1 MNAPSLSHHSPH
13 ELEELVQQRTA
24 ELIAANLRLQQEI
37 EERKRVEAALRDSES
52 RYRSVV
58 AALREGIVLQ
68 NRDGRILACNRNA
81 EKILGLSEAQMM
93 GRTSMDPN
101 WRTVHED
108 GSPFP
113 GDAHPTMVSLQTG
126 QPCTDIVMGV
136 HKPNGDLRWI
146 MVNSQPL
153 FMSGATQPYAAV
165 ASFVDITDKKQ
176 LESQFLRAQRLESIG
191 TLASGIAHDLN
202 NVLTP
207 ILAAAQLLPLKL
219 PHLDPQTQQLVSMLE
234 DSARRGAAL
243 VKQVL
248 SFARGVEGK
257 PVQLN
262 PQHVIAEV
270 IQLCRQTFPKSIDI
284 ALCMEFDDIWPIVG
298 DATQLHQVLMNLCV
312 NARDAMPQGGQLT
325 IGLGNRRVE
334 EAMIDAYVSSAIGNY
349 VVLSVKDT
357 GTGISPEI
365 LDRIFDPF
373 FTTKPTGHG
382 TGLGLSTAIG
392 IIQNHGGFITIDTE
406 NDRGSRFN
414 VFLPA
419 LMTELPPVNTVS
431 YQELEGNHEV
441 VLIVDDE
448 PAIRQTT
455 QILLESYHYN
465 TVLAESG
472 ADAIAQY
479 TLDPNKIH
487 VVLMD
492 YMMPHMSGMTTI
504 QQLQTLNPD
513 LKVIVC
519 SGLNLSQATIEHSDH
534 KIHGF
539 LPKPYTA
546 EDLLTKIKQ
555 VLSSP

>member
-1 MNAPSLSHHSPH
+1 MRSLSHYSPS

-24 ELIAANLRLQQEI
+24 ELTAVNLRLQAEI
-37 EERKRVEAALRDSES
+37 EERKRVETALRDSES

-68 NRDGRILACNRNA
+68 NRDGRILACNSNA

-101 WRTVHED
+101 WCTIHED

-113 GDAHPTMVSLQTG
+113 GEQHPTMVSLQTG
-126 QPCTDIVMGV
+126 QPCNDVVMGV

-153 FMSGATQPYAAV
+153 FMPGATQPYAAV
-165 ASFVDITDKKQ
+165 ASFVDITEKKQ
-176 LESQFLRAQRLESIG
+176 LEVQFLRAQRLESIG

-202 NVLTP
+202 NILTP

-219 PHLDPQTQQLVSMLE
+219 THLDPQTQQLVTMLE

-248 SFARGVEGK
+248 SFARGVEGQ

-270 IQLCRQTFPKSIDI
+270 IQLCRQTFPKSIEI
-284 ALCMEFDDIWPIVG
+284 AMCLDYDDIWSIVG
-298 DATQLHQVLMNLCV
+298 DATELHQVLMNLCV

-325 IGLGNRRVE
+325 IGLGNQRVE
-334 EAMIDAYVSSAIGNY
+334 APIIDAYISSKIGDY
-349 VVLSVKDT
+349 VVLSVADT
-357 GTGISPEI
+357 GTGISAEI

-406 NDRGSRFN
+406 IDYGSRFN

-419 LMTELPPVNTVS
+419 LITVLPTVHTVLN
-431 YQELEGNHEV
+431 QELEGNQEV
-441 VLIVDDE
+441 ILIVDDE
-448 PAIRQTT
+448 PAIRHTT

-465 TVLAESG
+465 TLLAESG

-479 TLDPNKIH
+479 TNNPSKIH
-487 VVLMD
+487 AVLMD
-492 YMMPHMSGMTTI
+492 YMMPHMSGITTI
-504 QQLQTLNPD
+504 QQLQRLNPD

-519 SGLNLSQATIEHSDH
+519 SGLNLQQATIEPSDY

-539 LPKPYTA
+539 LPKPYSA